1 MSAVQVARHCY
12 EQHQP
17 IEQLPAAMREDIDAL
32 AGHFHAQSTF
42 HSYFIERLVPWGDL
56 AGEPNDGHAA
66 VGDFL
71 LTRGA
76 YASLTANFDTLVE
89 QWCGRRKVPIRGALN
104 GVEANAY
111 ATESSPL
118 VKFHGCMNLDRTN
131 TLWTQPQLNTDP
143 PQERV
148 ASCRAWMEQHLPQKD
163 LLLVGFWTDW
173 GYLNDVLAGLL
184 AGQNPGSVT
193 VIDFSPTADLQ
204 HKAPQLWAILTGLPT
219 FTHVQMSSDHALT
232 ELRSEFSRVWVRRLL
247 AKGRSLYEDTVGD
260 CTDEHLACPKLSAD
274 DLYDIRRDAEGASY
288 MMAARAREPTDEA
301 GQVAYARML
310 LKDAGGEFAG
320 PWFKLHNRTVR
331 VVNGRGRT
339 INKVQLDYDE
349 PPSVDPAD
357 VVICANAFNGWLP
370 GNLVRG
376 SGDTRVTRR
385 SSGGTSEW
393 MTIGQAHE
401 ELGI

>member
-12 EQHQP
+12 DEYLP
-17 IEQLPAAMREDIDAL
+17 IEPLPPEMREDIDTL
-32 AGHFHAQSTF
+32 AGYFFDQATF

-71 LTRGA
+71 LTGAA

-104 GVEANAY
+104 GVDANAY
-111 ATESSPL
+111 AAESSPL
-118 VKFHGCMNLDRTN
+118 LKFHGCMNLDRAN
-131 TLWTQPQLNTDP
+131 TLWTKPQLNTDP

-173 GYLNDVLAGLL
+173 GYLNEVLAELL

-193 VIDFSPTADLQ
+193 VIDYSPTVDLEQ
-204 HKAPQLWAILTGLPT
+204 KAPQLWAILSGLPT
-219 FTHVQMSSDHALT
+219 FTHVEMSSDDALM
-232 ELRSEFSRVWVRRLL
+232 ELRGEFSKVWVRRLL
-247 AKGRSLYEDTVGD
+247 AKGRSLYEDAKGNCAQDHVT
-260 CTDEHLACPKLSAD
+260 CPNLSAE
-274 DLYDIRRDAEGASY
+274 DLYDIRRDAEGKSY
-288 MMAARAREPTDEA
+288 MMAARARQPSDEA
-301 GQVAYARML
+301 GQMAYARML
-310 LKDAGGEFAG
+310 LRDAGGVVEGA
-320 PWFKLHNRTVR
+320 WFRLNEKTVR

-339 INKVQLDYDE
+339 ISKVQLDYDE
-349 PPSVDPAD
+349 PPSVTPAD
-357 VVICANAFNGWLP
+357 IVICANAFKGWLP

-376 SGDTRVTRR
+376 NGDQRVTRQ

-393 MTIGQAHE
+393 MTLEEAHE